1 MIGRLVHTADFER
14 VLATP
19 PRSRSAHFAMHHV
32 MDAPSRAA
40 GKNPRPTAE
49 KLSTELVL
57 HGAEIVDNLSGRHWL
72 GCVIPKR
79 HARRSVSR
87 NMLKRQ
93 IRAAMT
99 LHSSGL
105 LPGLWLVRLR
115 SPFAAAQF
123 VSAASVALR
132 DAARDELQQLFTRAA
147 R

>member
-40 GKNPRPTAE
+40 GRRPTPISE
-49 KLSTELVL
+49 ELSTDLL
-57 HGAEIVDNLSGRHWL
+57 HAGAVTVDNLAGRHWL

-87 NMLKRQ
+87 NLLKRQ

-99 LHSSGL
+99 MHASGL

-132 DAARDELQQLFTRAA
+132 DAARDELQQLFTRAT

>member
-40 GKNPRPTAE
+40 GKSRTPIPE
-49 KLSTELVL
+49 ELSTDDVPAGT
-57 HGAEIVDNLSGRHWL
+57 HIVDNLTGRHWL

-87 NMLKRQ
+87 NLLKRQ
-93 IRAAMT
+93 IRAAMVR
-99 LHSSGL
+99 HAGGL
-105 LPGLWLVRLR
+105 QPGLWLVRLR

-132 DAARDELQQLFTRAA
+132 DAARDELQQLFARAG

>member
-1 MIGRLVHTADFER
+1 MVGRLVHTADFER

-40 GKNPRPTAE
+40 STRQTPTAV
-49 KLSTELVL
+49 KLSTDDVL
-57 HGAEIVDNLSGRHWL
+57 PQTEIVDNLGDRQWL

-79 HARRSVSR
+79 HARRAVSR
-87 NMLKRQ
+87 NLLKRQ

-99 LHSSGL
+99 HHASSL
-105 LPGLWLVRLR
+105 QPGLWLVRLR

-132 DAARDELQQLFTRAA
+132 DTARDELQQLFARAA